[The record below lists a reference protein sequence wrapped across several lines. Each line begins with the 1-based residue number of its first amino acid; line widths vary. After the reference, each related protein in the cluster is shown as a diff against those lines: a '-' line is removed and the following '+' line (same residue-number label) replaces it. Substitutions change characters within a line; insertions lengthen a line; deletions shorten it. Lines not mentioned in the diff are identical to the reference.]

1 MCAFIL
7 IPCTCEISQTVTS
20 CQKCLQHVAGMLYS
34 VTIAGNMSQTRTSHP
49 DSGQPFQASLVHS
62 LNWLVAKLASNGG
75 GPNCRPK
82 TALAQIFREQKQLAE
97 DIQHPQSAMPTAGDA
112 APSQRTHTAA
122 TQALFAHLPF
132 HRASSAPKDPAESPA
147 VGLKESMSATK
158 RRGVELQTADSFVRK
173 FAGSC
178 VSGNSSVVCCS
189 MCSGVTFWVLL
200 KRGVPVCI
208 THPWLLCFRTA
219 HILPVAFVAALC
231 TSEKV
236 GEGQIPRKDNL
247 LSN

>member
-1 MCAFIL
+1 M
-7 IPCTCEISQTVTS
+7 
-20 CQKCLQHVAGMLYS
+20 
-34 VTIAGNMSQTRTSHP
+34 
-49 DSGQPFQASLVHS
+49 HS

-75 GPNCRPK
+75 GSNCRPK
-82 TALAQIFREQKQLAE
+82 MALAQIFREQKQLAE

-147 VGLKESMSATK
+147 VGLKGSMSATK
-158 RRGVELQTADSFVRK
+158 RRGVELQTADSFARK
-173 FAGSC
+173 FARSC
-178 VSGNSSVVCCS
+178 VSGDSSVNCS
-189 MCSGVTFWVLL
+189 MCYSIMFWVLS
-200 KRGVPVCI
+200 KRCVPVCI
-208 THPWLLCFRTA
+208 THPWLLCFCTD

-231 TSEKV
+231 TFEKV
-236 GEGQIPRKDNL
+236 GEGQTPRKDNL